1 MLTPSMS
8 SGQKPDP
15 NQHTVQGIPVAGMP
29 SGGAYIQT
37 GLSQA
42 MKAVVL
48 SAPPLPLR
56 EGENVSQ
63 ALKDHITESALG
75 LLEEQ
80 VQARIIHYKAEL
92 ETNPELDAITAQV
105 VAQVKQLQASV
116 IVPERVLDRES
127 IKASHEQIMRRL
139 LTRVFR
145 PDTPS
150 LLVER
155 RLKEMHRKLARLY
168 FQSELHEKT
177 RGQEG
182 LNKVIHHG
190 EQAIYYLL
198 VRYENR
204 LRNEL
209 DGFEYESPDIK
220 ERAVDLLT
228 KISKEMQDA
237 FLARRSNELK
247 RIVSV
252 FHAILV
258 DFFCKQLAPRVD
270 DFSREVVNNA
280 QSWDGKYA
288 YKVTS
293 DGFAKFRISF
303 ERAFMVR
310 LVSFAEDQ
318 LVVRL
323 ADTAGSAREE
333 TIQFITNPAVFSMI
347 CGEFCEALYEFL
359 CNEGFLDLPSDWR
372 QATASP

>member
-1 MLTPSMS
+1 MLPGSMT
-8 SGQKPDP
+8 SGQKPVP
-15 NQHTVQGIPVAGMP
+15 NPTGTT
-29 SGGAYIQT
+29 GAPTAHIQT
-37 GLSQA
+37 GLSQTLR
-42 MKAVVL
+42 AV
-48 SAPPLPLR
+48 AAGATITLR

-116 IVPERVLDRES
+116 VVPERTVDRDS
-127 IKASHEQIMRRL
+127 IRASHEQILRRL

-182 LNKVIHHG
+182 DKKVIHHG

-209 DGFEYESPDIK
+209 DGFEYETPEIK
-220 ERAVDLLT
+220 ERALDLLT
-228 KISKEMQDA
+228 KISKEMQDG

-258 DFFCKQLAPRVD
+258 DFFCKQLAPRVEE
-270 DFSREVVNNA
+270 FSKDVIGTGHSA
-280 QSWDGKYA
+280 DAKYT
-288 YKVTS
+288 YKVTA
-293 DGFAKFRISF
+293 DGFAKFRIAF

-323 ADTAGSAREE
+323 ADTAGAAREE
-333 TIQFITNPAVFSMI
+333 TIQFITNPYVFSMI

-372 QATASP
+372 QATTGT

>member
-1 MLTPSMS
+1 MS
-8 SGQKPDP
+8 SGNKPDVP
-15 NQHTVQGIPVAGMP
+15 PFGMP
-29 SGGAYIQT
+29 SGQQMQPGQQVPHVQT

-42 MKAVVL
+42 MKAVVVHT
-48 SAPPLPLR
+48 PPIALR
-56 EGENVSQ
+56 AGESVSQ

-80 VQARIIHYKAEL
+80 VKARIIHYKAEL

-116 IVPERVLDRES
+116 IVPERALDRET
-127 IKASHEQIMRRL
+127 IRASHEQILKRL

-145 PDTPS
+145 PDAPS

-155 RLKEMHRKLARLY
+155 RLKEMHRKLARLF

-182 LNKVIHHG
+182 QNKVIHHG
-190 EQAIYYLL
+190 EQALYYVL
-198 VRYENR
+198 VRYDTR
-204 LRNEL
+204 LRSEL
-209 DGFEYESPDIK
+209 EGFDYDSPEVK
-220 ERAVDLLT
+220 ERALDTLA

-258 DFFCKQLAPRVD
+258 DFFCKQLSPRVE
-270 DFSREVVNNA
+270 DFSREVVQNSE
-280 QSWDGKYA
+280 SWDSKFS
-288 YKVTS
+288 YKVTAE
-293 DGFAKFRISF
+293 GFAKFRAAF

-323 ADTAGSAREE
+323 ADTAGAAREE
-333 TIQFITNPAVFSMI
+333 TIQFITDPHVFSMI

-372 QATASP
+372 QATTNPA

>member
-1 MLTPSMS
+1 MS
-8 SGQKPDP
+8 SGQKPAP
-15 NQHTVQGIPVAGMP
+15 PQPGTSVARP
-29 SGGAYIQT
+29 AAYIST
-37 GLSQA
+37 GLSQTL
-42 MKAVVL
+42 KAAAAGGTPI
-48 SAPPLPLR
+48 SLR
-56 EGENVSQ
+56 AGENISQ
-63 ALKDHITESALG
+63 ALKDQITESALG

-105 VAQVKQLQASV
+105 VAQVRQLQASV
-116 IVPERVLDRES
+116 IVQDRSVDRES
-127 IKASHEQIMRRL
+127 IRVSHEQILKRL

-145 PDTPS
+145 PDAPS

-155 RLKEMHRKLARLY
+155 RLKEMHRKLARLF

-182 LNKVIHHG
+182 DRKVIHHG

-209 DGFEYESPDIK
+209 EGFEYESAEVK
-220 ERAVDLLT
+220 ERALDLLT
-228 KISKEMQDA
+228 KFGKEMQDG

-270 DFSREVVNNA
+270 EFAREVVSNS
-280 QSWDGKYA
+280 QSWDCKYT
-288 YKVTS
+288 YKITA
-293 DGFAKFRISF
+293 DLFAKFRVAF

-318 LVVRL
+318 LVTRL
-323 ADTAGSAREE
+323 ADTAGQAREE
-333 TIQFITNPAVFSMI
+333 TIQFITNPHVFSMI

-359 CNEGFLDLPSDWR
+359 CNEGFLDLPTDWR
-372 QATASP
+372 QATTSA

>member
-1 MLTPSMS
+1 MLKPSMT
-8 SGQKPDP
+8 SGQKPDQP
-15 NQHTVQGIPVAGMP
+15 QSGIPSSQGPYV
-29 SGGAYIQT
+29 QT

-42 MKAVVL
+42 MKAVVVNT
-48 SAPPLPLR
+48 PRLPLR

-80 VQARIIHYKAEL
+80 VRARIIHYKAEL

-116 IVPERVLDRES
+116 IVPERQLDRETV
-127 IKASHEQIMRRL
+127 KASHEQILRRL

-145 PDTPS
+145 PDAPS

-155 RLKEMHRKLARLY
+155 RLKEMHRKLARLF

-182 LNKVIHHG
+182 GQAKVIHHG

-198 VRYENR
+198 ARYENR
-204 LRNEL
+204 LRTEL
-209 DGFEYESPDIK
+209 EGFEYESVETK
-220 ERAVDLLT
+220 ERALDILA
-228 KISKEMQDA
+228 KISKDMQDA

-252 FHAILV
+252 FHTILV
-258 DFFCKQLAPRVD
+258 DFFCKQLSPRVE
-270 DFSREVVNNA
+270 DFAREVVLLA
-280 QSWDGKYA
+280 ESWDSKFS
-288 YKVTS
+288 YKVTTE
-293 DGFAKFRISF
+293 GFGKFRVAF
-303 ERAFMVR
+303 ERAFMTR

-323 ADTAGSAREE
+323 ADAAGAAREE
-333 TIQFITNPAVFSMI
+333 TIQFITDPRVFSMI

-372 QATASP
+372 QATTLQSPV